1 MTQVYHAKSFCS
13 AGNYHA
19 ALETYKETHRKF
31 PEDIECEKSYI
42 STQQNST
49 FIRTKRLKKKNQL
62 CVDQGLTFLVRLT
75 NDMGLE
81 EVQEYANKLKK
92 AEKMREAR
100 EQVCLCPSGL
110 IRFTPCYILF
120 FFLY

>member
-1 MTQVYHAKSFCS
+1 
-13 AGNYHA
+13 
-19 ALETYKETHRKF
+19 
-31 PEDIECEKSYI
+31 
-42 STQQNST
+42 
-49 FIRTKRLKKKNQL
+49 
-62 CVDQGLTFLVRLT
+62 
-75 NDMGLE
+75 MGLE

-120 FFLY
+120 FFILEEILFHVPFCPVYQFPS